1 MSKREFLQDHKSL
14 DFKFYQNVDDFIVEE
29 VPIKFAG
36 RGNFIIAKIKKQKLG
51 TWDLIE
57 SLAKGLRIYDNE
69 LGYAGLKDKN
79 ATTTQYIS
87 IPKKYSKD
95 LKQFRHNK
103 IKILETTLHGSK
115 LNIGDLIGNKFEI
128 NLHEV
133 QPQDVGKIE
142 KLLKQISKVG
152 MPNYFGFQRFGHDG
166 LENLEKA
173 RKYIYEDYQI
183 KDKKISKMLV
193 AAYQSDF
200 FNKWLVERLK
210 NSSDTFK
217 ALDGDVFRDYKEDK
231 FFTPK
236 NFTDVMQKDFDD
248 KKIVPTGL
256 LPGQKAFRS
265 IKDARKI
272 EEMFDDTYIKEKGY
286 RRDAIVY
293 PSDIS
298 VNYDK
303 NTQKCKVKFTL
314 PKASYA
320 TVLIENIANRNLKA

>member
-1 MSKREFLQDHKSL
+1 MTKREYLQDHKSL
-14 DFKFYQNVDDFIVEE
+14 DFKFYQNIDDFIVEE
-29 VPIKFAG
+29 VPIKFTG

-51 TWDLIE
+51 TWDLLE
-57 SLAKGLRIYDNE
+57 SLANGLQIYENE

-103 IKILETTLHGSK
+103 IKILETTLHSTK
-115 LNIGDLIGNKFEI
+115 LNIGDLIGNSFEI

-133 QPQDVGKIE
+133 KVEDVGKIE
-142 KLLKQISKVG
+142 KLLNQISEIG
-152 MPNYFGFQRFGHDG
+152 MPNYFGFQRFGHDS
-166 LENLEKA
+166 EQNLEKA

-183 KDKKISKMLV
+183 RDKKISKMLV

-210 NSSDTFK
+210 LSEGSFK
-217 ALDGDVFRDYKEDK
+217 ALNGDVFKDYKEGK

-236 NFTDVMQKDFDD
+236 NFTEAMQKDFDD

-265 IKDARKI
+265 IGDARKI
-272 EEMFDDTYIKEKGY
+272 EEMFDDTYIKEKGF

-293 PSDIS
+293 PSEVS
-298 VNYDK
+298 VRYDK
-303 NTQKCKVKFTL
+303 NTSKCKVKFTL

-320 TVLIENIANRNLKA
+320 TVVIENIANRNLKA